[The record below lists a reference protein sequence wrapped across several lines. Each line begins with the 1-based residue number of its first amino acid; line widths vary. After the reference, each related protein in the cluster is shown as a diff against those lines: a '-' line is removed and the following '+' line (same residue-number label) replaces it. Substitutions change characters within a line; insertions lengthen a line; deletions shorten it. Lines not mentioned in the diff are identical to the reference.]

1 MSSPDKSN
9 STKKLK
15 NMNTLYDKLNNIINN
30 YTMNSFGLILFSFDL
45 TKLVPNYSE
54 RIELFKKNVSYLNKF
69 LEKEDELYKLEK
81 DQMILFTKNENV
93 ENYSKVLI
101 NKIENK
107 SFTINNENVDLNI
120 DTAYA
125 RWPQNGKNF
134 EELIDFLISN
144 TNSYKRKNHSIKF
157 PSYPD
162 NIFINK
168 KEDYIDK
175 VEKDSTQL
183 YLIAK
188 NDNIEIIRQ
197 KIVSDKTFQII
208 GGEKDNFELFYI
220 LKGKISNEKDNIILS
235 PGDSITARSGKEEKY
250 FKTLEETTLL
260 YITSTPIFASEQKR
274 INELLSLNRK
284 VAEKDVETNEHC
296 MRLQKLSSL
305 IAEELGL
312 EEKNIFYL
320 GYASFLHDIGK
331 AKIHASILQKPS
343 ELNDEEWEIMEKH
356 AKWGKQIIS
365 KHFTLKQFDKIG
377 KIIYQHH
384 ERWDG
389 NGYPEGLKGEEILV
403 EAQILSVTDAYDAMT
418 YERPYQRALTREE
431 ATEEIKSEKGKQ
443 FSPKV
448 VDAFLKTEK
457 KFGNE

>member
-1 MSSPDKSN
+1 MKSPDEDK

-15 NMNTLYDKLNNIINN
+15 SLNMLYDKLNTIIKSNS
-30 YTMNSFGLILFSFDL
+30 MNSFGLILFSFNL
-45 TKLVPNYSE
+45 TKFELNYSE
-54 RIELFKKNVSYLNKF
+54 RIKLLKDIVSYLDKF
-69 LEKEDELYKLEK
+69 LEKKEELYKLEK
-81 DQMILFTKNENV
+81 DKFIILTKNKNLKDYTKKLNV
-93 ENYSKVLI
+93 KLEQKNFKI
-101 NKIENK
+101 N
-107 SFTINNENVDLNI
+107 SRSLDLNI
-120 DTAYA
+120 DQSYA
-125 RWPQNGKNF
+125 HYPQNGKNF
-134 EELIDFLISN
+134 EELIDFLINIINSN
-144 TNSYKRKNHSIKF
+144 KNQDQSVKF
-157 PSYPD
+157 PTYPD
-162 NIFINK
+162 NIMINN
-168 KEDYIDK
+168 KEEYIDK

-197 KIVSDKTFQII
+197 KIIPDKTFQII

-220 LKGKISNEKDNIILS
+220 LEGKIYNEEDDLTLS
-235 PGDSITARSGKEEKY
+235 SGDSITARGGKEEKY
-250 FKTLEETTLL
+250 FKTLKETTLL

-312 EEKNIFYL
+312 EEKRIFYL

-331 AKIHASILQKPS
+331 AKISADILQKPS
-343 ELNDEEWEIMEKH
+343 KLTNEEWKTMKKH
-356 AKWGKQIIS
+356 TLWGKQIIS
-365 KHFTLKQFDKIG
+365 KHFSLKQFDKIA

-389 NGYPEGLKGEEILV
+389 SGYPQGLKDEEILL
-403 EAQILSVTDAYDAMT
+403 EAQILNVADAYDAMI
-418 YERPYQRALTREE
+418 YERPYQKALSREE
-431 ATEEIKSEKGKQ
+431 AIEEIKSEKGKQ

-448 VDAFLKTEK
+448 VEAFLKVEK
-457 KFGNE
+457 DFKNE